1 MRFSIAFSYLGVEQE
16 FQKNWLL
23 QMLMEGAGGR
33 MGSSVVAEAP
43 PSNPTVL
50 LSLNPQPASSCAGP
64 ATAARSWWS
73 PASESCGQRCKQVGV
88 GVDGCFLS
96 PAGHHILIG
105 GMGTFAKWGS
115 DLRNADPPP
124 PLAAPNLAVSW
135 LPAPPTHSAAP
146 LTPTSGDSPRMELQS
161 TGNIFLQNLTP
172 VPIGVRFKHLKSLTA
187 TPPPSSP
194 QARLATGAGLGAG

>member
-1 MRFSIAFSYLGVEQE
+1 M
-16 FQKNWLL
+16 
-23 QMLMEGAGGR
+23 
-33 MGSSVVAEAP
+33 VAEAP

-124 PLAAPNLAVSW
+124 PLAAPNLSVSW
-135 LPAPPTHSAAP
+135 SPAPPPHSAAP

-161 TGNIFLQNLTP
+161 PGNIFLQNLEPVTHWRKVQAPEVPYSHPTP
-172 VPIGVRFKHLKSLTA
+172 ILPAGKASDWGRAGGWVNLE
-187 TPPPSSP
+187 
-194 QARLATGAGLGAG
+194 GAQS